1 MNFINKKTGETLTL
15 QQITDLNKEGK
26 LINFTLTFG
35 NIHQFHQEIRMIMQ
49 MNNGF
54 RGLFARSR
62 AVVKR
67 SYEVLMHPNTNQ
79 IQRARALYDIA
90 RYDMIPQAMIGFFGN
105 GKLPKELENWKPT
118 FGVQW
123 HFEAMQEIPR
133 SDMQGNLYWQMEA
146 LKLYSQEQEA
156 LQAPSVEDIEIQ
168 VIESDSLWISY
179 GGNTNAYKFNELSEF
194 WDKKSNKPNIVAHIM
209 IDLSLDVDGCLK
221 QNNEYH
227 NYFGKGKIDQS
238 SKHISKLA
246 NALDSIITTDN
257 LDQKSTNRWFK
268 VSKHRDKVWTPRFIF
283 RSSRTLEEKKILR
296 NAVKNNHTV
305 SKLAEDMIQSDYE
318 KKWEKV
324 EERNDLGFKVKTDK
338 ELGLED
344 YNSNKEIDFSD

>member
-1 MNFINKKTGETLTL
+1 
-15 QQITDLNKEGK
+15 
-26 LINFTLTFG
+26 
-35 NIHQFHQEIRMIMQ
+35 
-49 MNNGF
+49 
-54 RGLFARSR
+54 
-62 AVVKR
+62 
-67 SYEVLMHPNTNQ
+67 
-79 IQRARALYDIA
+79 
-90 RYDMIPQAMIGFFGN
+90 MIPQAMIGFFGN